1 MVHRVKK
8 YTFYTVAM
16 HVFASVH
23 NLYTSRIM
31 PIVVPAY
38 TCARMYV
45 HLIEG
50 VIFCQ
55 FLHLLHLFRSQSI
68 FLFSVVWSIGATS
81 ESDGRE
87 KFDLYFRDLVSGKL
101 ETHPIP
107 EVVGKVEVPI
117 PPENKIYDYMFDA
130 NGRGKWVPW
139 LDQVKNI
146 TAGGSV
152 KRLSDIIVPT
162 IDTVRYSF
170 LMDLM
175 IKHGRSLLF
184 VGNTGTGKSA
194 YVKDKLM
201 NGIDKN
207 AYIPNVINFSAQT
220 SANQAQD
227 IIMSKL
233 DRRRKGVY
241 GPPLGKK

>member
-1 MVHRVKK
+1 M
-8 YTFYTVAM
+8 
-16 HVFASVH
+16 
-23 NLYTSRIM
+23 
-31 PIVVPAY
+31 
-38 TCARMYV
+38 
-45 HLIEG
+45 
-50 VIFCQ
+50 
-55 FLHLLHLFRSQSI
+55 
-68 FLFSVVWSIGATS
+68 FSLVWSIGATS

-87 KFDLYFRDLVSGKL
+87 KFDFFFRELVSGKL
-101 ETHPIP
+101 DAHPIP

-117 PPENKIYDYMFDA
+117 PPENKVYNYMFDA
-130 NGRGKWVPW
+130 NGRGKWVLW

-146 TAGGSV
+146 SAGGSV

-207 AYIPNVINFSAQT
+207 TYIPNVVNFSAQT
-220 SANQAQD
+220 SANQTQD

-233 DRRRKGVY
+233 DRRRKGVF
-241 GPPLGKK
+241 GPPLGKKWVWFDECL